1 MIDFSSAELGELV
14 VHWVGN
20 KLRDE
25 KFKTF
30 HRLID
35 LEKHRTLRT

>member
-1 MIDFSSAELGELV
+1 MIGFSPAELGELV

-30 HRLID
+30 HELA
-35 LEKHRTLRT
+35 EMEEHRTFRP